1 MATDDEIGNLTASN
15 SESEDLELAKDPCDP
30 HYYLS
35 SDEINNE
42 DGLIVTDKGNLKWNG
57 SYMGLKNFIM
67 MQQISAEHWTS
78 SGGDCKKCEDSGLI
92 IRWYSSKGS
101 LTFGGEKSKEIKNK
115 LLLLAQNKDE
125 VRTKSSCDK
134 QQDNLHTVQTKPNG
148 PLDAVFTQAAIQ
160 QRDHPQNEFIIKV
173 EKFIETTNLKISN
186 LVSEVSELKMNKSN
200 STLTNNDAS
209 VANNDLVNLLSNEN
223 QDLKN
228 EIKILREKN
237 INITHSVADLN
248 SKIEELESE
257 KQSLK
262 TALKILYADLE
273 TAEGNMQSLTDKHE
287 AQQHPWT
294 TVSGKS
300 KGHPINL
307 ELNNNNK
314 YSALHVEDDTDI
326 VIDSDEIKAS
336 VNSAGSRNK
345 YSPHHTSK
353 TKPARKL
360 QDPKPSRATSAQQR
374 KIAILGD
381 SMIKGINSRKLQHGL
396 KQKVIVKTF
405 PGAHVA
411 DMTHYVKPTLAS
423 NPAEVILHI
432 GTNDLKNKS
441 PSTLLKTV
449 DNLGEMITESKDVK
463 LTLSEIITRCDDE
476 TLADKVNIYNE
487 LLANLCTE
495 RNWGLIKNSNIKKDH
510 LNNYGLHLNLRG
522 STVLAKNFKLYVSN
536 QN

>member
-15 SESEDLELAKDPCDP
+15 LESEDLELAKDPSDP
-30 HYYLS
+30 HDYLS

-101 LTFGGEKSKEIKNK
+101 LTFGGEKSKEVKNK
-115 LLLLAQNKDE
+115 LLLLAQNKEE

-148 PLDAVFTQAAIQ
+148 PLGAVFTQAAIQ

-209 VANNDLVNLLSNEN
+209 VANNDL
-223 QDLKN
+223 N
-228 EIKILREKN
+228 EIKLLREKN

-287 AQQHPWT
+287 AQQHPWI

-307 ELNNNNK
+307 ELNNNNNK
-314 YSALHVEDDTDI
+314 YSALHVEDDTEI
-326 VIDSDEIKAS
+326 VIDSDETKAS

-345 YSPHHTSK
+345 YFPHHTPK
-353 TKPARKL
+353 TKTTRRP
-360 QDPKPSRATSAQQR
+360 
-374 KIAILGD
+374 IAILGD

-405 PGAHVA
+405 PGAHVE

-423 NPAEVILHI
+423 NPAEVIVHI
-432 GTNDLKNKS
+432 GTNDLKYKS

-510 LNNYGLHLNLRG
+510 LNNYGLHLNPRG